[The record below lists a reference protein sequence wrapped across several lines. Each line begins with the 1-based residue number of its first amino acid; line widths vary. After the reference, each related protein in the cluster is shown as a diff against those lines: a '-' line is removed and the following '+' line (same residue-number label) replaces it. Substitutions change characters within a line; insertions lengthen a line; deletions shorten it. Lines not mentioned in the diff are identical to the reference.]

1 MILDSSLKLKINSVK
16 IISFDIFD
24 TLLLRSFLE
33 PKDVFLAL
41 EKAENC
47 PEFFKYRSEAEPKAW
62 EKLGLD
68 GIEECDHYLT
78 AGETLLDGNVGFFMA
93 PTKHFLSRH
102 AWNNYMEFMRRHL
115 NK

>member
-1 MILDSSLKLKINSVK
+1 MFLDSKLKNTIQKAK

-62 EKLGLD
+62 EKLVSSTKD
-68 GIEECDHYLT
+68 DETFDTGIVKTVEWYL
-78 AGETLLDGNVGFFMA
+78 
-93 PTKHFLSRH
+93 R
-102 AWNNYMEFMRRHL
+102 
-115 NK
+115 